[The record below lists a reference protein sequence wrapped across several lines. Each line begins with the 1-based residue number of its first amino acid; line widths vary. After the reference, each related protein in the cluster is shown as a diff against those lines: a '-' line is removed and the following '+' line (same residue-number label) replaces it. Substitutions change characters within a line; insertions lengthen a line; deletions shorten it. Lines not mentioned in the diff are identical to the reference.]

1 LDWSF
6 KNYLK
11 QLKFKKSVP
20 IVVLMNQTTKVKV
33 NLPTKEQIEENYG
46 YSIHEACTRLNLGIN
61 ELKEL
66 CRSYDIP
73 RWPKVRKVREKSDSF
88 QSFSIN
94 KSFKSQPENTTKVN
108 NRNIQVINQ
117 TKTVK
122 PLIKNQITVEPK
134 QQENNVTQEQTE
146 NNQKDKMS
154 IFNLCN

>member
-1 LDWSF
+1 
-6 KNYLK
+6 
-11 QLKFKKSVP
+11 VP

-108 NRNIQVINQ
+108 NKNIQVINQ

-122 PLIKNQITVEPK
+122 PLIKNLHNQITVEPK
-134 QQENNVTQEQTE
+134 VQQENNVTQEQTE
-146 NNQKDKMS
+146 KDKMS

>member
-1 LDWSF
+1 
-6 KNYLK
+6 
-11 QLKFKKSVP
+11 VP

>member
-1 LDWSF
+1 
-6 KNYLK
+6 
-11 QLKFKKSVP
+11 
-20 IVVLMNQTTKVKV
+20 MNQTTKVKV